1 MSCKH
6 ADTEQNEPN
15 MQNVTNNSH
24 MNKKKQSE
32 EVSTSPERLVQQ
44 QHMLFLVLHGQ
55 FCRCPPHKCQVTP
68 LCGKIKSLWAH
79 AKNCNKGSK
88 CTNSYCAA
96 ARSVFNHFKTC
107 SDRRQCKLCGPVLN
121 ATIKHNT
128 IQQNLDSSFVS
139 QTLRKC
145 HFNMKRER
153 LEKMEE
159 VTAPN
164 YKFKR
169 ICCAWLQVFVVE
181 LFIWD
186 FWKKYIFL
194 ILLCIYRMHV
204 LMRYNLC
211 TSVSFAPKFEYTI
224 CNTWF
229 GSITNLITH
238 NVHFVNMIGVRVF
251 EYSNRSSSIPSWIY
265 ALYRQY
271 QNVALKKNLRVLWTL
286 SIVDTVAVLR
296 FNRWIM
302 SECTCYSNI

>member
-1 MSCKH
+1 MRQWHTGAADLSMRREILDKVMALLVSKKGSKATKIWLDKLRPTACQLEQRLYDAAASKAEYTDFDSLTSRLKVIVKEMSCKH

-169 ICCAWLQVFVVE
+169 ICCA
-181 LFIWD
+181 
-186 FWKKYIFL
+186 
-194 ILLCIYRMHV
+194 
-204 LMRYNLC
+204 
-211 TSVSFAPKFEYTI
+211 
-224 CNTWF
+224 
-229 GSITNLITH
+229 
-238 NVHFVNMIGVRVF
+238 
-251 EYSNRSSSIPSWIY
+251 
-265 ALYRQY
+265 
-271 QNVALKKNLRVLWTL
+271 
-286 SIVDTVAVLR
+286 
-296 FNRWIM
+296 
-302 SECTCYSNI
+302 